1 MAKGKAKSTLLGI
14 QGIVG
19 HKEAPDW
26 SFIYEASL
34 IRDPKWNIGDRVV
47 TPDGRVFRYAKSSGA
62 CWTGRGVTFENSI
75 SSGGAGANDVGIDYS
90 LLAANAAIGDK
101 LVKMT
106 NGAGHAIA
114 EDALRGGTIVIKLL
128 TGSNDSALQ
137 QRGIVGNTAA
147 AKSAVCIIYLD
158 GPLTAAVT
166 TSSYA
171 FCMASPYSSLKYDAS
186 SQSKSYGGVPAVY
199 VSAANMFFWVQT
211 WGLIWIAPQ
220 NEVGKSTKQ
229 RDVVFKEDGS
239 LQHKGTT
246 DATYLNGQRAGF
258 IVDNNNGNN
267 GSTQIMLQISS

>member
-26 SFIYEASL
+26 SFIYETSL
-34 IRDPKWNIGDRVV
+34 TKDPDWNIGDRVV
-47 TPDGRVFRYAKSSGA
+47 TPDGRVFRYSKSSGA

-75 SSGGAGANDVGIDYS
+75 SSGGAGTYDVGIDYS

-101 LVKMT
+101 SVEMT

-114 EDALRGGTIVIKLL
+114 KDALRGGTIVIKLL

-137 QRGIVGNTAA
+137 QRGIIGNTVA
-147 AKSAVCIIYLD
+147 AKSAVCTIYLD

-166 TSSYA
+166 TASYA
-171 FCMASPYSSLKYDAS
+171 FCMASPYSSLKYDAAS
-186 SQSKSYGGVPAVY
+186 NSKSYAGIPAIY
-199 VSAANMFFWVQT
+199 VSAANMYFWVQT

-220 NEVGKSTKQ
+220 DEVGKTIYR
-229 RDVVFKEDGS
+229 RDIVFKEDGS
-239 LQHKGTT
+239 VRHRGTD
-246 DATYLNGQRAGF
+246 DANFLHGQRAGF
-258 IVDNNNGNN
+258 VVDNNAGNN
-267 GSTQIMLQISS
+267 GSTQIMLCISP